1 MNAKRSSLTSVLA
14 VWWNLYRFVLVFHI
28 GIGLTAGFPRSP
40 CRQLLAQLIMTQPA
54 SLILI
59 TSPVSVQ

>member
-28 GIGLTAGFPRSP
+28 GIGLTSYWRS
-40 CRQLLAQLIMTQPA
+40 
-54 SLILI
+54 
-59 TSPVSVQ
+59 